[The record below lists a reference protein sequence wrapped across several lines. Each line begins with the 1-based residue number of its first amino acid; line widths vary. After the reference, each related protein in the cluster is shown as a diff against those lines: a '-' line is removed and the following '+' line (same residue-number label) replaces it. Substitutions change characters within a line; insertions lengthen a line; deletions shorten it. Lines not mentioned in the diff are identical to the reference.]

1 MTEIIPLT
9 RARTGGPR
17 GGRPAGDPATRAP
30 RQLYVLFTDL
40 EATLRAVRVAERL
53 APAFGGRVTVV
64 HFRPVDFGAPLDA
77 PAGISPAES
86 EAFRERLE
94 EAGGEVDVT
103 VCVCRDARRAL
114 PSVIDPHSLVVVG
127 GRHRWWPTAADR
139 WRRMLEDDGYVVAFV
154 NGAKEERP
162 VDG

>member
-1 MTEIIPLT
+1 MTEIIPIT
-9 RARTGGPR
+9 RARSGRTTGEATGP
-17 GGRPAGDPATRAP
+17 GQVTPAP
-30 RQLYVLFTDL
+30 RRVYVVFTDI
-40 EATLRAVRVAERL
+40 EDTLNAVTAARRFV
-53 APAFGGRVTVV
+53 PAFGGHLTVV
-64 HFRPVDFGAPLDA
+64 HFRPLDFGAPLDA

-94 EAGGEVDVT
+94 AEGGEVDVN

-139 WRRMLEDDGYVVAFV
+139 WRRMLEHEGYVVVFV
-154 NGAKEERP
+154 NDAIEERRRN
-162 VDG
+162 G